1 MKNSIKFGALALVM
15 AVAFASCGGPK
26 KETAADSAAKADSAK
41 MAADTMKKDTS
52 AKMMADTTKKDT
64 TKKM

>member
-1 MKNSIKFGALALVM
+1 MKNSIKLSALALVV

-26 KETAADSAAKADSAK
+26 KTSAADSAAKADSAK
-41 MAADTMKKDTS
+41 LAADTVKKDTS
-52 AKMMADTTKKDT
+52 AVKADTTAKKDT